1 MHRKQ
6 KTTFDYMVIGI
17 SPALVTMM
25 VTSLALFVS
34 TVLNPSPFLGRFN
47 FILMMYSMATVAIA
61 RISIDEGKER
71 AVLFGIPLAIVTMF
85 AMSSLVQY
93 KEAVGGMKFVY
104 CAIVI
109 AITWWSAHQLTWDC
123 TVIDDHDDSS
133 NQGLLQKIGVEH
145 LMTQS
150 EKTAHETNH
159 RANHA
164 AVETE
169 EKLSWFEHWKANRK
183 KPHTPGVWVIYYSL
197 AALPLF
203 GFGQLFTD
211 TEVSSNCFKYL
222 LCYVGSGLGL
232 LLTTSLLGL
241 RRYLRHRDVEMPRE
255 MAGIWLTIGV
265 LMILG
270 FMAFAFLL
278 PRPDNLQQL
287 AHANN
292 LFNQS
297 QDAFDTSEY
306 GIGPDGKDD
315 GNAGPS
321 SDDTQQTA
329 GPAEPNNASQ
339 NGNRPGEQRNQDKQ
353 SDSQASTTPDG
364 QSKEKSQG
372 DGNSAAE
379 PGNQENQSDE
389 PPSGGSSNQSNEQK
403 SLNNNS
409 NDSPS
414 EQGDGDGQINQ
425 GNDENQSNQNSNS
438 ERNNPQESQ
447 SQGQNKADDPDRQNQ
462 PRESEPGDN
471 TSSQGSPP
479 NRNNSPSFQLPLL
492 PPLGAIGLIIQ
503 ILFWIAVSG
512 SALYYLIKNRKAL
525 WQALK
530 EMIKGFLSWLARVFA
545 GTEQEEIDREEP
557 TQQAQRMHPP
567 FASFRNPFAA
577 KTQMSLQ
584 ELVEY
589 SFSALESLG
598 CELGIERHEDQTP
611 NEFSQAMAE
620 HIIPLGQSTLRLG
633 RLYSL
638 AAYAPSLLNQNCV
651 QDLQAFWNQL
661 STVQIC
667 DPVTI
672 NK

>member
-17 SPALVTMM
+17 SPALVAVM

-71 AVLFGIPLAIVTMF
+71 AILFGIPLAIVTLF

-93 KEAVGGMKFVY
+93 REAVGGMKFIY

-123 TVIDDHDDSS
+123 TVIEDHDDSS

-145 LMTQS
+145 LITQS
-150 EKTAHETNH
+150 DNTKHKADD
-159 RANHA
+159 RANRDWL
-164 AVETE
+164 ETE
-169 EKLSWFEHWKANRK
+169 AKLSWFEHWKANRK

-265 LMILG
+265 VMILG

-278 PRPDNLQQL
+278 PRPDNIQQI

-297 QDAFDTSEY
+297 QDAFETSEY
-306 GIGPDGKDD
+306 GIGPDGKND
-315 GNAGPS
+315 GNPGPS
-321 SDDTQQTA
+321 SDEPQPTPA
-329 GPAEPNNASQ
+329 PAEPDNTSQ
-339 NGNRPGEQRNQDKQ
+339 NGNRQGEHGNQEKQ
-353 SDSQASTTPDG
+353 SDSQTSTASDG
-364 QSKEKSQG
+364 ESKEQSQG
-372 DGNSAAE
+372 NGNSAAE
-379 PGNQENQSDE
+379 SGNQENQSDK
-389 PPSGGSSNQSNEQK
+389 PPSGDSSNQSNEQK
-403 SLNNNS
+403 SPNNNS

-425 GNDENQSNQNSNS
+425 GNEGNQSNQNNDS
-438 ERNNPQESQ
+438 ERNNSQESQ
-447 SQGQNKADDPDRQNQ
+447 SQEKDKADDPGLQNQ
-462 PRESEPGDN
+462 QRKSEPGNN
-471 TSSQGSPP
+471 TSSQGSQT
-479 NRNNSPSFQLPLL
+479 NQNNPPSFQLPLL
-492 PPLGAIGLIIQ
+492 PPLGAVGLIIQ
-503 ILFWIAVSG
+503 ILFWIGVSG
-512 SALYYLIKNRKAL
+512 STLYYLIKNRKAL

-530 EMIKGFLSWLARVFA
+530 EMIKGFLNWLARVFA
-545 GTEQEEIDREEP
+545 GTEPEQIDSEKATR
-557 TQQAQRMHPP
+557 QAPRMYPP
-567 FASFRNPFAA
+567 FASFRNPFAT

-589 SFSALESLG
+589 SFNALESLG

-611 NEFSQAMAE
+611 NEFSEAMAE
-620 HIIPLGQSTLRLG
+620 HIMPLGQSTLRLG

-651 QDLQAFWNQL
+651 QDLQTFWNQL
-661 STVQIC
+661 SAVEIR
-667 DPVTI
+667 DPVII
-672 NK
+672 NE